1 MMEAR
6 VTPDPKVGTIAWA
19 GLCARATGMWARAC
33 DGLMRMIFV
42 KRPCARGR
50 GVRARGMVSARGLR
64 ARARR
69 ARGETT
75 TANASTDQHCFSYNI
90 GAR

>member
-1 MMEAR
+1 MLIEAR
-6 VTPDPKVGTIAWA
+6 VTPDPKVGAIAWA

-42 KRPCARGR
+42 ERPCARGR
-50 GVRARGMVSARGLR
+50 GVRARGMVSARGLW
-64 ARARR
+64 AR
-69 ARGETT
+69 ARGETA
-75 TANASTDQHCFSYNI
+75 TANASTDQHRFPYNI